1 MRICLVAPRSL
12 ETSVGGAERLL
23 RDYAHHLQARGH
35 EVTVFSTCAVNH
47 FTWANELPAGEHVVE
62 GLRTVRFPVSV
73 PGDPVLMSRLNRI
86 IAAGLHLPVSCEDEW
101 VRHTGYS
108 EALLRAIADAAT
120 AIEAFVFAPYLF
132 ASTVFGARVCPE
144 KSVIVPCL
152 HDEAYAR
159 FAPIQDTLR
168 SCAGLLFNSR
178 PEAVLS
184 RMLVGPLA
192 TSRVVGSAVDLPP
205 STDPSRFRDMHR
217 LTGPVFSY
225 AGRREAGKNFPL
237 LLEGVT
243 AFNQGCGRSGP
254 ATLVLMGTG
263 PEPVPEKAAAYVCDI
278 GLASEGDKLD
288 AFAASTAVI
297 NLSSNESL
305 SYVVLEAWACS
316 APVIVNARCAVTRYL
331 CEQSGGGLWVE
342 SIDELCAAM
351 DRMIDDEALARELGR
366 RGRDYLAEHY
376 SWPVIVPRLEA
387 ALQAMV

>member
-1 MRICLVAPRSL
+1 MRLCFVAPRSL
-12 ETSVGGAERLL
+12 ETTVGGAERLL
-23 RDYAHHLQARGH
+23 KDYAHHLQQQGH

-47 FTWANELPAGEHVVE
+47 FTWANELAAGEHVVD

-86 IAAGLHLPVSCEDEW
+86 IAAGLRLPFSCEDEW

-108 EALLRAIADAAT
+108 ESLLRGIADSASDFD
-120 AIEAFVFAPYLF
+120 AFVFAPYLF

-159 FAPIQDTLR
+159 FARVQDTLR
-168 SCAGLLFNSR
+168 SCAGVLFNSQ
-178 PEAVLS
+178 PEALLA
-184 RMLVGPLA
+184 RTLVGALES
-192 TSRVVGSAVDLPP
+192 SRVVGSAVDVPAA
-205 STDPSRFRDMHR
+205 TDPVRFRDERR
-217 LTGPVFSY
+217 LTGQLFSY

-237 LLEGVT
+237 LIEGIT
-243 AFNQGCGRSGP
+243 AFNRGCGRAGP
-254 ATLVLMGTG
+254 ATLVLIGTG
-263 PEPVPEKAAAYVCDI
+263 PETVPDAAAAYVCDV
-278 GLASEGDKLD
+278 GLASESDKLD

-297 NLSSNESL
+297 NLSTNESL

-316 APVIVNARCAVTRYL
+316 VPVIVNARCAVTRFL
-331 CEQSGGGLWVE
+331 CERSGGGLWVE

-351 DRMIDDEALARELGR
+351 DRMIEDQALAHELGR
-366 RGRDYLAEHY
+366 RGRAYLDQHY
-376 SWPVIVPRLEA
+376 SWPVIVSRLEA

>member
-1 MRICLVAPRSL
+1 MRLCFVAPRSL

-23 RDYAHHLQARGH
+23 RDYAHHLQTWGH

-47 FTWANELPAGEHVVE
+47 FTWANELPAGEHVID

-86 IAAGLHLPVSCEDEW
+86 IAAGLRLPASCEDDW

-108 EALLRAIADAAT
+108 EALLRGIADNAT
-120 AIEAFVFAPYLF
+120 AFDAFVFAPYLF

-159 FAPIQDTLR
+159 FAGILDTLR
-168 SCAGLLFNSR
+168 SCAGVLFNSQ
-178 PEAVLS
+178 PEALLA
-184 RMLVGPLA
+184 RTLVGRLA
-192 TSRVVGSAVDLPP
+192 ASRVVGSAVDVPP
-205 STDPSRFRDMHR
+205 ATHPARFRGVHG
-217 LTGPVFSY
+217 LTGPLFSY
-225 AGRREAGKNFPL
+225 AGRRESGKNFPL
-237 LLEGVT
+237 LLEGVS
-243 AFNQGCGRSGP
+243 AFNKGCGRSGP

-263 PEPVPEKAAAYVCDI
+263 PETVPDAAAAYVCDI
-278 GLASEGDKLD
+278 GLASERDKLD

-297 NLSSNESL
+297 NLSTNESL

-316 APVIVNARCAVTRYL
+316 APVIVNARCAVTRFL
-331 CEQSGGGLWVE
+331 CERSGGGLWVE

-351 DRMIDDEALARELGR
+351 DRMIDDEALAHEFGR
-366 RGRDYLAEHY
+366 RGRAYLAEHY
-376 SWPVIVPRLEA
+376 SWPVIVARLEA